1 MTSTASQNNP
11 TPATASNAPAAV
23 PSYASAAGASKKPA
37 STPLIATGSHPPVV
51 AGSTVPPN
59 GKSANVPPMNGR
71 QNITPAVPVAR
82 GTSIA
87 NGSDHTRKPSV
98 TISANAPAGHL
109 ANGGPVGG
117 SIKFG
122 FESPAIAHST
132 PQPAGAT
139 PIPIPGGA
147 NPRVASPAH
156 SPSPIPQ
163 SHQSG
168 GGLGQRAAPAQG
180 PVFGSFP
187 GEADRHMKQH
197 GAAMAG
203 SPHVRRD
210 SQASAHG
217 EHGGPG
223 HGRGNFQGG
232 RGGRGS
238 FSHNH
243 NHNHNYNNNPNM
255 GFPPNNR
262 NFSGPNAGHAGRG
275 MPAYRGGYPASPQ
288 PHRASPA
295 GTPTMAHGTPVMAAN
310 TMQPIPPN
318 YYPPAMYMN
327 QPPVMSP
334 FINKDPPSS
343 SSSSKPHKNKKQAR
357 READKASQHMRGPNG
372 ASQKQKAAE
381 FSQKPRRQSK
391 LWDQA
396 VEYHQ
401 EFNDGPPPSEFSGGH
416 PAPYSFD
423 PRRGVP
429 MLGPP
434 FMGPVDLSPES
445 GGFERLLTA
454 NKMQMNAAYMDP
466 YRAPYPQNPYM
477 AQANPY
483 TMPPGAAPFNPQGQ
497 TFVPQ
502 GAPYQTSSGAPPM
515 SRNASQ
521 ISDRPASSTGP
532 APAPPATQ
540 GTPQPRAAAAP
551 PAIVSSTFARPKKS
565 TGIIIKDPNG
575 NVLDI
580 ASMKAPSSPAPP
592 ITQQS
597 KTPPVIASTPTPPPK
612 STSPSHSRNES
623 TTGKTAE
630 TIRNE
635 FKNKVMGSTITP
647 ADSKAKDDEA
657 AAKAAAEK
665 AAAEQAAAEA
675 EAKAVAEKAAAEKKA
690 AEEKAAAEKAA
701 AEKAAAEKAA
711 AETAAA
717 EKAAEEERLA
727 AQKKAAEE
735 AEEKKKAEA
744 EAEAKA
750 KADAEA
756 EAAKKPAAEE
766 EKKETEDEYM
776 ERMIREMEEEDQKR
790 EAEQAEITKKKEAE
804 KAAKKAREEAD
815 KKAANSDEALR
826 AQEREMERLE
836 EEKER
841 KRAQGGQTVSVA
853 DLLTKKIDELT
864 IAEKPAA
871 AAPPAIKTGA
881 DKPKGK
887 PAALNLA
894 PLKTAQV
901 EAPQPSAALQS
912 LRSARFLPGVKLDIY
927 PEGIL
932 SPNPSLNAAVQKKG
946 KVFKYDAA
954 FLLQFKQVFTE
965 QPSMEFHQQVKTL
978 IGDTDR
984 SASARTPGGG
994 SGRQGSRAGASSA
1007 FPSGGAMGQFGAK
1020 PLPPGTTSEQRFAMS
1035 QGGLG
1040 RPPMGAMGGFGRGG
1054 FPTSMSR
1061 NPSAAGGLPSPR
1073 TGSRR
1078 GGSKREGNFSN
1089 AKAEAQAA
1097 KTMPLTAGMEVKPI
1111 QVSSTGWKPTS
1122 INKPQ
1127 DPTAVS
1133 SQAGHL
1139 DPEMVQRKVKAALNK
1154 MTPEKFDKIA
1164 DQILTIAA
1172 QSKNEQDGRTLRQVI
1187 QLTFEKATDEA
1198 HWASMYAKFCKRMLE
1213 SMSPEI
1219 RDETVTDKQ
1228 GNVISGGPL
1237 FRKYLLN
1244 RCQTEFERGWKS
1256 QLPPAPEEGEDKKTG
1271 EAAMLSD
1278 EYYIAAAAKRRGLGL
1293 VQFIGELFKLGML
1306 TERIMHECVRKL
1318 LEYETIPDEAEIESL
1333 TKLLRTIGGTLDS
1346 TEKGRIM
1353 MDAYFQRIDSMMA
1366 LSALPSRLKFMLMD
1380 IVDLRRAGWHSKEQN
1395 KGPKTLEEVRAEAE
1409 AAAAQK
1415 AAENARSN
1423 QRGAPGGR
1431 PMGGRQDSR
1440 NFSYANAAP
1449 NTVASDDLR
1458 RLKGSSNR
1466 SSSQNMASFG
1476 PTSMFNS
1483 RSNSGRRMGG
1493 PGGAFGRA
1501 GEDSGASSR
1510 TGTPPV
1516 SQRDSVS
1523 HANAFSLLAETDLPN
1538 SPPSTHASP
1547 ALPKATLDSTVA
1559 EKKE

>member
-1 MTSTASQNNP
+1 MTSTASQPSQNP
-11 TPATASNAPAAV
+11 AATTTAPAAA

-51 AGSTVPPN
+51 AGSSAPAN
-59 GKSANVPPMNGR
+59 GKSANIPPVNGR

-87 NGSDHTRKPSV
+87 NGSMADHTRKPSV

-117 SIKFG
+117 PIPKFG

-168 GGLGQRAAPAQG
+168 GGLGQRAAPIQG

-197 GAAMAG
+197 GAAMAQ

-243 NHNHNYNNNPNM
+243 NYNNNPNM

-262 NFSGPNAGHAGRG
+262 NFSGPNTGHAGRG

-295 GTPTMAHGTPVMAAN
+295 GTPTMAHGTPVLQQN
-310 TMQPIPPN
+310 TMQAVPPN
-318 YYPPAMYMN
+318 YYPPAMNMYQ
-327 QPPVMSP
+327 QP
-334 FINKDPPSS
+334 
-343 SSSSKPHKNKKQAR
+343 
-357 READKASQHMRGPNG
+357 
-372 ASQKQKAAE
+372 
-381 FSQKPRRQSK
+381 
-391 LWDQA
+391 
-396 VEYHQ
+396 
-401 EFNDGPPPSEFSGGH
+401 
-416 PAPYSFD
+416 
-423 PRRGVP
+423 
-429 MLGPP
+429 
-434 FMGPVDLSPES
+434 
-445 GGFERLLTA
+445 LLTA
-454 NKMQMNAAYMDP
+454 NKMQMNAPYMDLSNT
-466 YRAPYPQNPYM
+466 YRAPYGQNPYM
-477 AQANPY
+477 AQGNPY
-483 TMPPGAAPFNPQGQ
+483 MGPGPAFNPQQ

-502 GAPYQTSSGAPPM
+502 APYQPPSGAPPM

-540 GTPQPRAAAAP
+540 GTPQPRAAAAA

-565 TGIIIKDPNG
+565 TGIVIKDPNG

-580 ASMKAPSSPAPP
+580 TSMKGPASPAPP

-597 KTPPVIASTPTPPPK
+597 KTPPAIASTPTPPPK
-612 STSPSHSRNES
+612 SNTPSHARNES
-623 TTGKTAE
+623 TTSRTAE
-630 TIRNE
+630 HIRNE

-647 ADSKAKDDEA
+647 ADSKAKDEEA
-657 AAKAAAEK
+657 AAKAAAEAE
-665 AAAEQAAAEA
+665 AAA
-675 EAKAVAEKAAAEKKA
+675 
-690 AEEKAAAEKAA
+690 EKAAAEKAA

-711 AETAAA
+711 AEKAAADKAAAEKAAA

-727 AQKKAAEE
+727 AEKKAAEE
-735 AEEKKKAEA
+735 AEEAKKKA

-750 KADAEA
+750 KAEAEA

-766 EKKETEDEYM
+766 ENGETEEERM
-776 ERMIREMEEEDQKR
+776 ERMIQEMEEEDARR
-790 EAEQAEITKKKEAE
+790 EAAQAEITAKKEAE
-804 KAAKKAREEAD
+804 KAAAKAREEEA

-826 AQEREMERLE
+826 QQEREMERLE

-841 KRAQGGQTVSVA
+841 RRAQGGQSVSVA

-864 IAEKPAA
+864 ITEKPAV
-871 AAPPAIKTGA
+871 APPAIKTGA

-978 IGDTDR
+978 LGESGDGSR

-1040 RPPMGAMGGFGRGG
+1040 RPPMGAMGGFGRGS
-1054 FPTSMSR
+1054 FPPNMSR

-1078 GGSKREGNFSN
+1078 GGSKREGNFGN

-1097 KTMPLTAGMEVKPI
+1097 KTMPLTAGMDLKPI
-1111 QVSSTGWKPTS
+1111 QVSATGWKPTS

-1127 DPTAVS
+1127 DPTAVA

-1172 QSKNEQDGRTLRQVI
+1172 QSKDEQDGRTLRQVI

-1256 QLPPAPEEGEDKKTG
+1256 NLPPPPDEGDEKKTA

-1318 LEYETIPDEAEIESL
+1318 LEYQDLPDEAEIESL

-1346 TEKGRIM
+1346 TEKGRPM
-1353 MDAYFQRIDSMMA
+1353 MDAYFQRIDTMMNLA
-1366 LSALPSRLKFMLMD
+1366 ALPSRLKFMLMD
-1380 IVDLRRAGWHSKEQN
+1380 IVDLRRSGWHSKEQN

-1415 AAENARSN
+1415 AAENARTN

-1440 NFSYANAAP
+1440 NFSYTNAAP

-1516 SQRDSVS
+1516 SQRDSVG
-1523 HANAFSLLAETDLPN
+1523 HANAFALLSVDDHPG
-1538 SPPSTHASP
+1538 SPPSANASP
-1547 ALPKATLDSTVA
+1547 ALPKATLNSTVA
-1559 EKKE
+1559 SDDKKE